1 MQICLLDSGIN
12 LLLCIIYIYDMLI
25 RGINLFPY
33 ILHICLLESGIN
45 LFLNILCRYADMLI
59 T

>member
-1 MQICLLDSGIN
+1 
-12 LLLCIIYIYDMLI
+12 MLI